1 MQGTCITQP
10 GDGVTEVGTTLTVCC
25 CRLRPRAVGILQ
37 GEGEEGGG
45 GEGQHSSAPGPGTK
59 GVEAKGPGDPTPRLV
74 WTQWWEEVQAQLL
87 GEVALVQAYK
97 LEDAKLDFGGLCCAG
112 PGKRPVRCGGE
123 RAGLGP
129 AAVGEGGG
137 PRGESVG
144 RLPTAGPNAELV
156 RTYGHLL
163 SDALARWVQ
172 LELVCGPYKKDELPW
187 VSVRGG
193 ELFLDAK
200 IAPVSI
206 VIKGDVVNG

>member
-1 MQGTCITQP
+1 MRRYGLDEKVGTFEWVCVSLICPKEARGQCNAQP

-87 GEVALVQAYK
+87 GEVALVQAYE
-97 LEDAKLDFGGLCCAG
+97 LEAAKLDFGGRAAQG
-112 PGKRPVRCGGE
+112 RGRGRCGGE

-137 PRGESVG
+137 PRGERG
-144 RLPTAGPNAELV
+144 GPLAQC
-156 RTYGHLL
+156 GAQHIIGAHLR
-163 SDALARWVQ
+163 ALA
-172 LELVCGPYKKDELPW
+172 L
-187 VSVRGG
+187 
-193 ELFLDAK
+193 
-200 IAPVSI
+200 
-206 VIKGDVVNG
+206 